1 MVFFYMPLCWL
12 DGYLKWLFSLVYSSS
27 EISVL
32 LVGIYLPLS
41 TLPLNFLVVF
51 LFSYYIYIYALLK
64 LVSSLC
70 LMGFVWVV
78 DTHLIIELKLEQAQP

>member
-1 MVFFYMPLCWL
+1 MPLCWL

-51 LFSYYIYIYALLK
+51 LFSYYIYIYICFIETSFLF
-64 LVSSLC
+64 VFNGVC
-70 LMGFVWVV
+70 LGG
-78 DTHLIIELKLEQAQP
+78 